1 MYSKG
6 LRSQTKDGM
15 REKENSLVQKLRSL
29 PESRR
34 MLAYLL
40 MALLAGLFISGALA
54 LLPERPW
61 VMSAVKLLIAF
72 GALALAGGAARI
84 PLRRKKSLPWIVL
97 LGMVPA
103 LLMTAFYIGPVSRT
117 PQAGAVALVIISMFA
132 TALWEEA
139 VFRLWGRLL
148 FEEEGSYKAWIFLA
162 MALIFGGLHLLN
174 CTESGSGVFQAVF
187 AALAGL
193 FLHTF
198 YTWSGSFSLA
208 VLIHWLIDLGGS
220 LAVQWMDP
228 SDAYL
233 SGKMGLGLILVSL
246 YMALSAAIL
255 ARKGEIIR
263 RGMPFL
269 KLGRKDKML

>member
-1 MYSKG
+1 M
-6 LRSQTKDGM
+6 
-15 REKENSLVQKLRSL
+15 LV
-29 PESRR
+29 
-34 MLAYLL
+34 YLL
-40 MALLAGLFISGALA
+40 MALLAGLLISGASA
-54 LLPERPW
+54 LLPGLPW
-61 VMSAVKLLIAF
+61 VLPAVKLLIAL
-72 GALALAGGAARI
+72 GALALAGRAAHI
-84 PLRRKKSLPWIVL
+84 PLRRGKSFPWIVL
-97 LGMVPA
+97 LGLVPA
-103 LLMTAFYIGPVSRT
+103 LLLGAFFIGPVSRT
-117 PQAGAVALVIISMFA
+117 PQAGAVALVILSMFA

-174 CTESGSGVFQAVF
+174 RTESGSGVFQAVF

-198 YTWSGSFSLA
+198 YTWSGSLGLV
-208 VLIHWLIDLGGS
+208 VLIHWLIDLAGS
-220 LAVQWMDP
+220 LAVQWMNP
-228 SDAYL
+228 SEAYL
-233 SGKMGLGLILVSL
+233 AGKAGLGLILVSL
-246 YMALSAAIL
+246 YLALSAAIL

>member
-1 MYSKG
+1 M
-6 LRSQTKDGM
+6 
-15 REKENSLVQKLRSL
+15 LV
-29 PESRR
+29 
-34 MLAYLL
+34 YLL
-40 MALLAGLFISGALA
+40 MALLAGLLISGAQA
-54 LLPERPW
+54 LLPGRSW
-61 VMSAVKLLIAF
+61 VTPAIKLLIAF

-97 LGMVPA
+97 LGLVPA
-103 LLMTAFYIGPVSRT
+103 LLMTAFFIGPVSRT

-148 FEEEGSYKAWIFLA
+148 FEEEGSYKAWLFLA
-162 MALIFGGLHLLN
+162 MALIFGGLHLLDFSHRA
-174 CTESGSGVFQAVF
+174 SGLGTFQAVF

-228 SDAYL
+228 ADAFL
-233 SGKMGLGLILVSL
+233 SGKMGLGLILLSL

-263 RGMPFL
+263 RGTPFL
-269 KLGRKDKML
+269 KLGRKNKML

>member
-1 MYSKG
+1 MS
-6 LRSQTKDGM
+6 
-15 REKENSLVQKLRSL
+15 EKENSLVQKLRSL

-40 MALLAGLFISGALA
+40 MALLAGLLISGALA
-54 LLPERPW
+54 LLPGRPW
-61 VMSAVKLLIAF
+61 VMPAVKLLIAF

-84 PLRRKKSLPWIVL
+84 PLRRGKSFPWIVL
-97 LGMVPA
+97 LGLVPA
-103 LLMTAFYIGPVSRT
+103 LLLGAFYIGPVSRT
-117 PQAGAVALVIISMFA
+117 PQAGAVALVLISMFA

-162 MALIFGGLHLLN
+162 MALIFGGLHLLDSSN
-174 CTESGSGVFQAVF
+174 RSSGMGIFQAVF

-198 YTWSGSFSLA
+198 YTWSGSLGLV
-208 VLIHWLIDLGGS
+208 VLIHWLIDLAGS
-220 LAVQWMDP
+220 LAVQWMNP
-228 SDAYL
+228 SEAYL
-233 SGKMGLGLILVSL
+233 AGKAGLGLILVSL
-246 YMALSAAIL
+246 YLALSAAIL

>member
-1 MYSKG
+1 
-6 LRSQTKDGM
+6 M

-34 MLAYLL
+34 MLVYLL
-40 MALLAGLFISGALA
+40 MALLAGLLISGALA
-54 LLPERPW
+54 LLPGRSW
-61 VMSAVKLLIAF
+61 VMPAVKLLIAF

-97 LGMVPA
+97 LGVVPA
-103 LLMTAFYIGPVSRT
+103 LLMTAFFLGPVSRT

-148 FEEEGSYKAWIFLA
+148 FEEEGSYKAWIFLT
-162 MALIFGGLHLLN
+162 MALIFGGLHLLDFSN
-174 CTESGSGVFQAVF
+174 RMNSGLGTFQAVF

-198 YTWSGSFSLA
+198 YTWSGSLGLV

-220 LAVQWMDP
+220 LAVLWMDP
-228 SDAYL
+228 ADAYL
-233 SGKMGLGLILVSL
+233 SGKMGLGLILISL

-255 ARKGEIIR
+255 ARKGGIIR